1 MIFFFRK
8 RWRIGGCIVEGMQK
22 RHCLNNNR
30 REGGDEKVNQSI
42 RVRDDRNEGRP
53 PPPSNTSV
61 YNSAEPMDRSPGQID
76 IAVLPATA
84 YCTISMK
91 LIHNL
96 PPRNE
101 QTARDSG
108 KLAYNIV
115 CPPIH

>member
-1 MIFFFRK
+1 
-8 RWRIGGCIVEGMQK
+8 MQK
-22 RHCLNNNR
+22 KTHCLNNNR
-30 REGGDEKVNQSI
+30 DGGDEKFNQI
-42 RVRDDRNEGRP
+42 RSSNEFERRRNDQNEGLSP
-53 PPPSNTSV
+53 FESSV

-91 LIHNL
+91 LIHGL

>member
-1 MIFFFRK
+1 
-8 RWRIGGCIVEGMQK
+8 
-22 RHCLNNNR
+22 
-30 REGGDEKVNQSI
+30 
-42 RVRDDRNEGRP
+42 
-53 PPPSNTSV
+53 
-61 YNSAEPMDRSPGQID
+61 MDRSPGQID

-91 LIHNL
+91 LIHGL

-115 CPPIH
+115 CPLIH